1 MIAMIGL
8 LALAIQQPGV
18 SAEAGVFGEGYRIDG
33 RPSRRP
39 AQSLRAYANSSF
51 SWLGMQVGASLL
63 WSTENDFTA
72 QSLNRFY
79 LNPRWS
85 WGEVHLGDHVPA
97 ISRFTASAVR
107 VRGAGLTLRPGK
119 FRFAASGGRAQ
130 DATDLSVF
138 DAAPQ
143 RMLFAGLMGFGDP
156 AGGTFVEISALRSA
170 DDASGTDTL
179 SAPPQE
185 NLVAALAA
193 GLRKGWLG
201 LKAEVSGSLFSRDIR
216 AGELDSL
223 ATPGFTESLFTPRL
237 SSRVDRAWSIE
248 ARATTRVGQLG
259 LQVEEIGPGFT
270 TLGNPYLTNDK
281 REVRAFG
288 MWKGARGRV
297 IVSPTIGLRRDNLA
311 SDKRATTNRR
321 TGSLALTVVSGTWL
335 VSSVSVVWNG
345 LTRDPA
351 PLPPG
356 SPDPGLVDTFRLKN
370 VARSLAWIEQA
381 RFRSAGGTMHT
392 LGVTVTSQQVSDDS
406 PRFDAALDATSTSLG
421 FEYGV
426 TLAERY
432 TIALRPG
439 YQWYTSATQDDG
451 FASLALTLSRRAAKS
466 PCTATLGTTFTQ
478 VGDGHQWRQDATASY
493 RLTPRDQ
500 AALSFRHTTLSGV
513 ASPFNETTA
522 SLRVTHRF

>member
-1 MIAMIGL
+1 MIAMLAL
-8 LALAIQQPGV
+8 LALTVQQPGV
-18 SAEAGVFGEGYRIDG
+18 SADAGVLAEGYHVDG

-39 AQSLRAYANSSF
+39 AQSLRAYANPTF
-51 SWLGMQVGASLL
+51 SWLGMEIGASFL
-63 WSTENDFTA
+63 WSTENEFTA
-72 QSLNRFY
+72 QSLNRYY
-79 LNPRWS
+79 LNPRWA
-85 WGEVHLGDHVPA
+85 WGEAHLGDHVPA

-107 VRGAGLTLRPGK
+107 LRGAGFALKPGK

-138 DAAPQ
+138 DAAPR
-143 RMLFAGLMGFGDP
+143 RMVFAGLVGFGDP
-156 AGGTFVEISALRSA
+156 TSGTFVEISALRAA

-193 GLRKGWLG
+193 GIRKGWFG
-201 LKAEVSGSLFSRDIR
+201 LKAELSGSLFSRDIR

-223 ATPGFTESLFTPRL
+223 AQPGFTESLFTPRL
-237 SSRVDRAWSIE
+237 SSRVDRAWSVE
-248 ARATTRVGQLG
+248 ARATGRSGQLG

-270 TLGNPYLTNDK
+270 TLGNPYLANDK

-288 MWKGARGRV
+288 TWKGARGRV

-311 SDKRATTNRR
+311 DDKRATTNRR
-321 TGSLALTVVSGTWL
+321 SGSLALTVVSGAWL
-335 VSSVSVVWNG
+335 VSSLSVVWNG

-381 RFRSAGGTMHT
+381 RFRAGTTTHSVGM
-392 LGVTVTSQQVSDDS
+392 TVTSQQVSDDS
-406 PRFDAALDATSTSLG
+406 PRFDVSLDATSTTVGL
-421 FEYGV
+421 EYGV
-426 TLAERY
+426 TLADRY

-439 YQWYTSATQDDG
+439 YQRYTSAAQDDG
-451 FASLALTLSRRAAKS
+451 FASLALVLSRRAPKS
-466 PCTATLGTTFTQ
+466 PWHATLTTTYTQ
-478 VGDGHQWRQDATASY
+478 VGEGQQWRQDATASY
-493 RLTPRDQ
+493 RFTPRDQ
-500 AALSFRHTTLSGV
+500 AAFSFRYSTVDGV
-513 ASPFNETTA
+513 ADPFSETTA